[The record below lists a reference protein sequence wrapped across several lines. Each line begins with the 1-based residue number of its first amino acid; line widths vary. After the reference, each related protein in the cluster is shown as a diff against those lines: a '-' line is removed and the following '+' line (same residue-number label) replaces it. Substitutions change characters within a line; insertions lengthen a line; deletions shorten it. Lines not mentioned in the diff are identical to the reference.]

1 MRYFNIHQGNNPYLG
16 SYFSVPEYTPLIL
29 SGFCLPV
36 LLLVLPLLWIQI
48 SNVLS
53 KKTTH
58 DKYSYKKNGVFSSL
72 SSTSSI
78 LLKDSEDW
86 SYFSKKSEKIELDD
100 EEGCCRRRNLPLLN
114 QSSTIN
120 EENE

>member
-1 MRYFNIHQGNNPYLG
+1 MI
-16 SYFSVPEYTPLIL
+16 
-29 SGFCLPV
+29 
-36 LLLVLPLLWIQI
+36 LPLLWIQLNNI
-48 SNVLS
+48 IF

-58 DKYSYKKNGVFSSL
+58 DKYSYKKNGVVSSL

-86 SYFSKKSEKIELDD
+86 SYFSKKSENVEID
-100 EEGCCRRRNLPLLN
+100 EDKGCCGRSNLPNLN

-120 EENE
+120 EEN

>member
-1 MRYFNIHQGNNPYLG
+1 MI
-16 SYFSVPEYTPLIL
+16 VIL
-29 SGFCLPV
+29 MI
-36 LLLVLPLLWIQI
+36 LPLLWIQLNNI
-48 SNVLS
+48 IL

-58 DKYSYKKNGVFSSL
+58 DKYSYKKNGIFSSL

-86 SYFSKKSEKIELDD
+86 SYFSKKSENFEIG
-100 EEGCCRRRNLPLLN
+100 EEKGCCRRASLPNLN

-120 EENE
+120 EEN

>member
-1 MRYFNIHQGNNPYLG
+1 MPPPVSFPPYL
-16 SYFSVPEYTPLIL
+16 PLIISL
-29 SGFCLPV
+29 SCAPALFLI
-36 LLLVLPLLWIQI
+36 LPLLYIQI
-48 SNVLS
+48 CNVLS

-58 DKYSYKKNGVFSSL
+58 DKYSYKKTGVFSSM

-86 SYFSKKSEKIELDD
+86 SYFSKKSDKLEID
-100 EEGCCRRRNLPLLN
+100 EEKGCCARKTLPNLN

-120 EENE
+120 EENDL